1 MEGPANK
8 GVIELLWDEFGGTV
22 NEAGYKVLDP
32 HVGCL
37 YGDAITYERAE
48 EILTR
53 LESKGFASCNMVF
66 GLGSFTYQYKTRDTF
81 GFAMK
86 ATWAEV
92 DGQGIALFKDPVT
105 DDGVKKSAVGRLA
118 VLRNN
123 EGELYLYDR
132 APEGVEKISLLETVW
147 KDGKFTKTY
156 TIEDIRN
163 TVKNS

>member
-1 MEGPANK
+1 
-8 GVIELLWDEFGGTV
+8 
-22 NEAGYKVLDP
+22 
-32 HVGCL
+32 
-37 YGDAITYERAE
+37 
-48 EILTR
+48 
-53 LESKGFASCNMVF
+53 
-66 GLGSFTYQYKTRDTF
+66 
-81 GFAMK
+81 MK